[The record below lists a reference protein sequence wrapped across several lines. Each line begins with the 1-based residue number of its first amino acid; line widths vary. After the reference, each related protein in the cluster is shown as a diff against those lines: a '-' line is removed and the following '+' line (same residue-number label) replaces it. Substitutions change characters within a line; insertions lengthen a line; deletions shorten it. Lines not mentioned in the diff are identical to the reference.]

1 MIAKLSSGMSVK
13 EHFSELR
20 SRILRIAIIIIIFI
34 IFCITFGIS
43 FYSIKIDLF
52 YTSDNVIT
60 FPIMYPDLFNN
71 IAIQTTTFMKL
82 MLLPAGVDLIQTA
95 PGQAFVAQIYVASLI
110 GIISSIPLVI
120 KEFYEFLSPAL
131 EEKEKKKNK
140 LLKIFIPTV
149 GLFASGIVFS
159 FLIVIPFT
167 LDFLYKYGEAIG
179 VETFLN
185 INDFI
190 SFVLQFLLGFGIA
203 FQLPI
208 IMYIIS
214 LSEIV
219 DNDFWKKNLRYAIII
234 FIIFGAVI
242 TPDGSGVT
250 MWFIS
255 APMILLYISGIFVVR
270 IKSRKNYYKKM

>member
-1 MIAKLSSGMSVK
+1 MIAKLSSGLSVK

-43 FYSIKIDLF
+43 FYSIKIDSF
-52 YTSDNVIT
+52 YTTDNVIT
-60 FPIMYPDLFNN
+60 FPIIYPDPFNN

-82 MLLPAGVDLIQTA
+82 MLLPTGVDLIQTA

-110 GIISSIPLVI
+110 GVISSIPFII

-131 EEKEKKKNK
+131 EKKEKKINK

-149 GLFASGIVFS
+149 CLFALGIVFS

-167 LDFLYKYGEAIG
+167 LDFLYKYGESIG

-203 FQLPI
+203 FELPI
-208 IMYIIS
+208 IMYIVS
-214 LSEIV
+214 LSGIV
-219 DNDFWKKNLRYAIII
+219 DYDFWKKNLRYAIII
-234 FIIFGAVI
+234 FIIFGAII

-255 APMILLYISGIFVVR
+255 APMILLYISGIFLVR
-270 IKSRKNYYKKM
+270 ITSRKKYDKKT

>member
-43 FYSIKIDLF
+43 LYSIKIDSF
-52 YTSDNVIT
+52 YTTDNVIT
-60 FPIMYPDLFNN
+60 FPIIYPDPFNN

-82 MLLPAGVDLIQTA
+82 MLLPPGVDLIQTA

-110 GIISSIPLVI
+110 GIISSIPLII

-179 VETFLN
+179 VVTFLN

-203 FQLPI
+203 FQLPV

-270 IKSRKNYYKKM
+270 IKSRKNYYKKT

>member
-43 FYSIKIDLF
+43 FYSIKIDSF
-52 YTSDNVIT
+52 YTTDNVIT
-60 FPIMYPDLFNN
+60 FPIIYPDPFNN

-82 MLLPAGVDLIQTA
+82 MLLPTGVDLIQTA

-110 GIISSIPLVI
+110 GIISSIPLII

-131 EEKEKKKNK
+131 EEKEKKINK

-149 GLFASGIVFS
+149 SLFALGIVFS

-167 LDFLYKYGEAIG
+167 LDFLYKYGESIG

-203 FQLPI
+203 FELPI
-208 IMYIIS
+208 IMYIVS
-214 LSEIV
+214 LSGIV
-219 DNDFWKKNLRYAIII
+219 DYDFWKKNLRYAIII
-234 FIIFGAVI
+234 FIIFGAII

-270 IKSRKNYYKKM
+270 ITSRINYDKKT